1 MSDLSEHPI
10 LHHLAGQ
17 HWQRIGFH
25 ANAPFTEPPL
35 LALNK
40 LYPNGVDVIVS
51 LHLVQDTYQIYSD
64 AEHLTSGP
72 NVVKQGECTT
82 LNEALALL
90 QATCQRW
97 DQAAASASTAPIHK

>member
-1 MSDLSEHPI
+1 MADLSAHPT
-10 LHHLAGQ
+10 LQHLIS
-17 HWQRIGFH
+17 QRWERISFH

-40 LYPNGVDVIVS
+40 LYPNGIDVIVS
-51 LHLVQDTYQIYSD
+51 LHLVQGMYQVYSD

-72 NVVKQGECTT
+72 NVARQGECTT
-82 LNEALALL
+82 IDEALLLL

-97 DQAAASASTAPIHK
+97 DQAAVT